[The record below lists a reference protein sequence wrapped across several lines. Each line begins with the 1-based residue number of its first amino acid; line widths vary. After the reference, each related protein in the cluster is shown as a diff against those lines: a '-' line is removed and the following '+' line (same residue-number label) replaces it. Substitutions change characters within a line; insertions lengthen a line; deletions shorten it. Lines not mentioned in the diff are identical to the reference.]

1 MVRSRAATIGT
12 LLAAVVI
19 AVALAVA
26 SRGTRIPMTPEVA
39 REMRAGGEF
48 AAQLER
54 SLEATPA
61 ESISVADAVAGGYL
75 ERLRLGLGS
84 PFRLID
90 YALADPLLSDSLR
103 RLVGYAVLHRTL
115 DGDTYHTP
123 PSALTVAASLPAR
136 LPLDIAARHVALIDS
151 VVAAASD
158 PRGGELTIREAYRIA
173 MAAGSVGRRGPWLGT
188 QTAALARDRMLA
200 RNDVV
205 QLLATARR
213 NRMDPLGLIPVWRLE
228 RRFAVERP
236 VMDALRPDVERNA
249 LADVGRVV
257 RELDS
262 LAGLE
267 RRATQ
272 DSVHDE
278 LVRVARLGG
287 EGARRLTGV
296 ATVRAQ
302 PPQAPVT
309 VAVTSTVRLTR
320 AVDSPAA
327 AETQLM
333 RSALARFTQRAV
345 NEEALAAEYAL
356 FQSRDTAGVAQPSL
370 AVLWAAVSMRAY
382 GQERVWFPGH

>member
-12 LLAAVVI
+12 LLAALVI

-39 REMRAGGEF
+39 REMRVGGEF

-123 PSALTVAASLPAR
+123 PAALTVAASLPAP

-236 VMDALRPDVERNA
+236 VMDALRPEVERNA

-267 RRATQ
+267 LRATR

-287 EGARRLTGV
+287 EGARRLAGV
-296 ATVRAQ
+296 AAVRAQ

-309 VAVTSTVRLTR
+309 VAVTSTVRLAR
-320 AVDSPAA
+320 AVASPSA
-327 AETQLM
+327 AETQPM
-333 RSALARFTQRAV
+333 RSAL
-345 NEEALAAEYAL
+345 Y
-356 FQSRDTAGVAQPSL
+356 
-370 AVLWAAVSMRAY
+370 
-382 GQERVWFPGH
+382 